1 MSLQRLADEMKK
13 EYVDSDTGK
22 LKKTTA
28 SNIFKFVND
37 FIENEQKTYQKN
49 RESGLLTFGKYRNQ
63 SVEQVAQL
71 DKGLDYLGWVSRQSW
86 MTSEKFPSLYPKIQE
101 ALNANDSSDA
111 KKN

>member
-1 MSLQRLADEMKK
+1 MKK

-28 SNIFKFVND
+28 ANMFKFVNE
-37 FIENEQKTYQKN
+37 FIENEQATYKKN
-49 RESGLLTFGKYRNQ
+49 KDSGLITFGKYRNQ

-101 ALNANDSSDA
+101 ALNADDSDSVD

>member
-1 MSLQRLADEMKK
+1 MKT
-13 EYVDSDTGK
+13 EFVDSETGK
-22 LKKTTA
+22 MKKTTTA
-28 SNIFKFVND
+28 NMFKFVND
-37 FIENEQKTYQKN
+37 FIENEQANYKKN
-49 RESGLLTFGKYRNQ
+49 KESGLLTFGRYKGQ
-63 SVEQVAQL
+63 SVEKVAQL

>member
-49 RESGLLTFGKYRNQ
+49 RDSGLITFGKYKGQ
-63 SVEQVAQL
+63 SVEQIAQL
-71 DKGLDYLGWVSRQSW
+71 DKGLDYLGWISRQSW
-86 MTSEKFPSLYPKIQE
+86 FSADKFPSLYNKVTE